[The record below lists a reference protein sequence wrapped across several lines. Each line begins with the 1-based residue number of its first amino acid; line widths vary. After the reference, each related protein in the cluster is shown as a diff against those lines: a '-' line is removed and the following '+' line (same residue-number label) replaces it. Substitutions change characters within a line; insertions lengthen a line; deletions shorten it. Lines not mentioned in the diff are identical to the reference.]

1 MSRYSYLQR
10 FLKIGFASAIC
21 GGVGALGVSLA
32 RYRARGDAESSYAT
46 YALKAARW
54 LPVTWHPARHLLLD
68 VATQCAHDEANANLL
83 LCELPQSAVFA
94 NDASGVV
101 EWLRAVANGSA
112 VSARV
117 RALVARGGA
126 WRDELLRRLTA
137 DSDDRTVLCAL
148 VALANAGGD
157 LSDARARLQE
167 DAALLARLADA
178 AHPQLQEQLSRVA
191 PLLAV
196 DALLASSEPIVQRN
210 VTAALAASSLD
221 RLWTDKYA
229 DGLYLLHQDSDAAYD
244 IVLIHGV
251 TGDAYGTWVQEEH
264 DDVVWPRDW
273 LPHDLGRIRV
283 LSVGFELFLSRWW
296 GNALPL
302 KERARSISGLLRLA
316 GVGKRPVIFVTHSFG
331 GLLAKEIVVSGQ
343 VANVAGVVFYS
354 TPHRGADLVWLMDAM
369 PTLTRGTT
377 AAQELLPDSHQLSKL
392 QTAFLQRRVPTLSIG
407 EAVTCGYPTRYN
419 CVQVV
424 SDASA
429 RLCDACP
436 FVKLDHDHRRICK
449 PATTSDPRYTAVV
462 DFIHKVIAGTA
473 PRN

>member
-1 MSRYSYLQR
+1 MATL
-10 FLKIGFASAIC
+10 IG
-21 GGVGALGVSLA
+21 GGFGALGLSLA

-54 LPVTWHPARHLLLD
+54 LPVTWHPARFLLLD
-68 VATQCAHDEANANLL
+68 VASQCAHDEANANLL
-83 LCELPQSAVFA
+83 LCELPRASVFVK
-94 NDASGVV
+94 DESGI

-117 RALVARGGA
+117 RALVARGGGA
-126 WRDELLRRLTA
+126 WRDELLARLS
-137 DSDDRTVLCAL
+137 DESDDRAVLCAL
-148 VALANAGGD
+148 VALANSGGD
-157 LSDARARLQE
+157 LSDARARLE
-167 DAALLARLADA
+167 SDSALVARLADA
-178 AHPQLQEQLSRVA
+178 ARPQLQEQLSRIA

-196 DALLASSEPIVQRN
+196 DALLASNEPIVHRN

-229 DGLYLLHQDSDAAYD
+229 DGLYLLHQDKDAAYD

-264 DDVVWPRDW
+264 DEVVWPRDW
-273 LPHDLGRIRV
+273 LPLDVGRIRV

-316 GVGKRPVIFVTHSFG
+316 GVGKRPVIFITHSFG

-377 AAQELLPDSHQLSKL
+377 AAQELLPDSHQLSQL
-392 QTAFLQRRVPTLSIG
+392 QSAFLQRRVPTLSIG

-429 RLCDACP
+429 RLCDVCP
-436 FVKLDHDHRRICK
+436 FVKLDHDHRLICK
-449 PATTSDPRYTAVV
+449 PATTSDARYTAVV